1 MPKERRKIFIIIYLL
16 GFLWAIS
23 TALPSYIHS
32 SFLQQFV
39 SLRYVGLYITLATFL
54 TLLSISIF
62 PVFIRR
68 FSNYR
73 VMMTLLFL
81 NIIGVLFLVQAENR
95 WLVLLFFVIVYVSLN
110 LLAINLDIFLENV
123 SDDQHTGRIRST
135 FLTIMNIGW
144 VISPLLMGF
153 LTGEE
158 NRYWLVYLLA
168 GLALL
173 PAIVILF
180 SQRRIVRDHIHYKNR
195 KLKEIW
201 QIISGNKNL
210 ACIYLVSL
218 VLRFFYALMVL
229 YTPIYL
235 HQQFG
240 FSWQVLGVVF
250 TVMLLPFVILQMPAG
265 ALADKYLGEKEIMAT
280 GFLIMM
286 IFTGM
291 IFFLQ
296 STSIYVWAAV
306 LFMTRVGASLVEVM
320 QESYFFKHV
329 DSEDMDL
336 ISLFRD
342 LRPAGWL
349 LGSLVSVAILQF
361 LPVQFIFLFLAIVL
375 LFALR
380 PVLILE
386 DTK

>member
-1 MPKERRKIFIIIYLL
+1 MPKERRKVFIIIYLL

-32 SFLQQFV
+32 SFLEQFV

-95 WLVLLFFVIVYVSLN
+95 WLVLLFFVVVYVSLN

-135 FLTIMNIGW
+135 FLTVMNIGW

-168 GLALL
+168 GLALV
-173 PAIVILF
+173 PAIFILF
-180 SQRRIVRDHIHYKNR
+180 SQRKIVRDHVHYKNR
-195 KLKEIW
+195 KLKEIL
-201 QIISGNKNL
+201 QIILNNKNL

-286 IFTGM
+286 IFTGL

-361 LPVQFIFLFLAIVL
+361 LPVQFIFLFLAVVL
-375 LFALR
+375 LLALR
-380 PVLILE
+380 PVLVLQ